1 MLIGSSTT
9 RPPRPGRRPH
19 RGAWPRSPLALATCL
34 LSSALA
40 FSSIWPAPSQART
53 ESSRRPRA
61 APRVVLRHATGAAP
75 ELGLGEMAF
84 GDDPGGSAE
93 HVPAQILSPSE
104 IVSLSRKDGVDLTA
118 LMVSAEMVR
127 AQVVRERDLVR
138 LSCVQDLLLQ
148 MKLVKGVAND
158 AVTTLARSDIQQD
171 ELRLRGEFRLLE
183 MGKEQLTQHLEEMQ
197 ECVGADTPVD
207 DGLGVSPVAG
217 EKVAGPGEPDP
228 TAIAVTTPPMERPVA
243 ASPVM

>member
-1 MLIGSSTT
+1 MLAAQESVKLGDA
-9 RPPRPGRRPH
+9 GRDARAV
-19 RGAWPRSPLALATCL
+19 GIS
-34 LSSALA
+34 LSGQLE
-40 FSSIWPAPSQART
+40 FR
-53 ESSRRPRA
+53 
-61 APRVVLRHATGAAP
+61 
-75 ELGLGEMAF
+75 
-84 GDDPGGSAE
+84 E

-104 IVSLSRKDGVDLTA
+104 IVSLSRKDAVDLAA

-158 AVTTLARSDIQQD
+158 AVATLARSDIQQD
-171 ELRLRGEFRLLE
+171 ELRLRGEFRRLE

-217 EKVAGPGEPDP
+217 EKVAGPGD
-228 TAIAVTTPPMERPVA
+228 R
-243 ASPVM
+243 